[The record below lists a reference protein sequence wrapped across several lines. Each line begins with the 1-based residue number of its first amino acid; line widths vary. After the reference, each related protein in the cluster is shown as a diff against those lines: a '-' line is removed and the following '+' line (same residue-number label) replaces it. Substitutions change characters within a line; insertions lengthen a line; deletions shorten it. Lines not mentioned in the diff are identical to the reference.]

1 MQRIVGRIA
10 LLTLFAALVG
20 LPAVSAAQAEGPA
33 VRQVIQIR
41 VEPGQLDAY
50 LARQPQARAIQ
61 ERLGLPAPR
70 IFQATLAGP
79 NVGTLSIVIDHPSLV
94 AFAANNA
101 KQQADAEWQSWI
113 GDLNKAGIRQLVS
126 NILVVEVTP

>member
-10 LLTLFAALVG
+10 VLTLLGALVG
-20 LPAVSAAQAEGPA
+20 LPSVAAAQADGPA
-33 VRQVIQIR
+33 VRQVILVQ

-70 IFQATLAGP
+70 IFQATFAGP
-79 NVGTLSIVIDHPSLV
+79 DAGTLSIVIDHPSLA

-101 KQQADAEWQSWI
+101 KQGADSEWQSWI
-113 GDLNKAGIRQLVS
+113 DELNKAGIRQLVS
-126 NILVVEVTP
+126 NSLVVEVTP

>member
-1 MQRIVGRIA
+1 MQRIVRRIA

-20 LPAVSAAQAEGPA
+20 MPAISAAQA
-33 VRQVIQIR
+33 VRQVIQVR

-126 NILVVEVTP
+126 NSIVVEVTP

>member
-1 MQRIVGRIA
+1 MQRIVRRIA

-20 LPAVSAAQAEGPA
+20 MPAISAAQA
-33 VRQVIQIR
+33 VRQVIQVR